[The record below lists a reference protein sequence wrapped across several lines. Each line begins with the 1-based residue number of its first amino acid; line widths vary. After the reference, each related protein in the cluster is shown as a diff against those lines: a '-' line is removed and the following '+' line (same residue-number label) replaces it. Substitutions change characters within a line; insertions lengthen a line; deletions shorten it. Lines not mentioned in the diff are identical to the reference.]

1 MKENKIFIVIVI
13 VVLILG
19 ILGYVSYL
27 TFYQSIPLSE
37 KTKVCERVC
46 HYKLSEEGE
55 MYLGA
60 HLGGYEYSYWIFQP
74 KNEKGEVIVSW
85 GVNKKFFSQ
94 GECTDFCLSRPID
107 PNWK

>member
-1 MKENKIFIVIVI
+1 MKKSKTFITIIIALLIV
-13 VVLILG
+13 G

-27 TFYQSIPLSE
+27 TFSQFISFSE
-37 KTKVCERVC
+37 KTKVCKEIC
-46 HYKLSEEGE
+46 HQRLGEEGG

-74 KNEKGEVIVSW
+74 KNEKGEIVVTW
-85 GVNKKFFSQ
+85 GINKKFFTQ
-94 GECTDFCLSRPID
+94 QECIDFCFSHPVD